1 MKKLLVTSAIS
12 LTLAMAAGAAHADTF
27 TLDVSKGSA
36 AIPSI
41 NYAANQ
47 SFSDVYNFTITS
59 VKDLSASITATFVT
73 TTNGGVKTFVLE
85 NLTNHT
91 TIGSTKFTN
100 ILGNKSYTT
109 FAIDATSLSAGSYA
123 LKVTGKGSYG
133 GSLDLTSPVPEA
145 SSAAMM
151 LGGLALVGFIAS
163 RRRRKEDGKSFAPS
177 AMAAA

>member
-12 LTLAMAAGAAHADTF
+12 LALAMAAGAANATTF
-27 TLDVSKGSA
+27 TLDVTKGNA
-36 AIPSI
+36 AIASP

-47 SFSDVYNFTITS
+47 SFSDIYNFTISS

-73 TTNGGVKTFVLE
+73 STNGGVKTFVLE
-85 NLTNHT
+85 NLANHT
-91 TIGSTKFTN
+91 TIGGTKFTN

-109 FAIDATSLSAGSYA
+109 FAIDASSLSAGSYA
-123 LKVTGKGSYG
+123 LKITGKGSYG